1 MKVLKDPD
9 QVLQIINRKLNELH
23 KKFDEADEK
32 EATEISGQED
42 AIGSI
47 AFHIRH
53 AVDDHDY
60 FGVED
65 MACVYD
71 YVDDAKGKDYEYP
84 NPRDTWF
91 MKGIAK
97 GAAWACAKLEDRMED
112 QP

>member
-9 QVLQIINRKLNELH
+9 QVLRIMNAKLDEFH
-23 KKFDEADEK
+23 KRPPATDWK
-32 EATEISGQED
+32 EAARISGWED

-53 AVDDHDY
+53 AIEDHGY

-65 MACVYD
+65 MACVYE
-71 YVDDAKGKDYEYP
+71 YVDDAKGKDYEHP

-91 MKGIAK
+91 MKSIAK
-97 GAAWACAKLEDRMED
+97 GAAWACAKLEDRMEEE
-112 QP
+112 P